1 MISMGIMMWWE
12 YNGYIAK
19 QYDLWYC
26 HVLSQIGGTPQEKL
40 IPVVNMRIYRGIW
53 GSGFL
58 DNPMGIFMDGST
70 YHRTCHSCPQS
81 VIWFIMLYPIWF
93 LSCLQKYRN
102 IIYIYIYIY
111 IFYIFYNY
119 IIISLYIMVDC
130 YIYILYIIYCV
141 HIYIYAFICIYIYMH
156 IYIYI
161 CIYIY
166 YTYIH
171 KWFNYIYNHIYI
183 IHNW

>member
-53 GSGFL
+53 DSGFL

-81 VIWFIMLYPIWF
+81 VIWFIILYPIWF
-93 LSCLQKYRN
+93 LSCLRKYRN
-102 IIYIYIYIY
+102 IYIYIY
-111 IFYIFYNY
+111 IFYILYNY
-119 IIISLYIMVDC
+119 IIINYGWLLHIH
-130 YIYILYIIYCV
+130 IIYN
-141 HIYIYAFICIYIYMH
+141 IICIYIYAYMH
-156 IYIYI
+156 IYI

-166 YTYIH
+166 IIHTYI
-171 KWFNYIYNHIYI
+171 NDITTYIIIYI

>member
-102 IIYIYIYIY
+102 IIYI
-111 IFYIFYNY
+111 FYIFYNY

-141 HIYIYAFICIYIYMH
+141 HIYIYAFICIYIC
-156 IYIYI
+156 IYIYA
-161 CIYIY
+161 YIY

-171 KWFNYIYNHIYI
+171 KWFNYI
-183 IHNW
+183 